1 MEQLLAPRKYVN
13 PMIDVAFK
21 YLFGTEKNKHL
32 LKELLEN
39 VFKRKILDI
48 SYDNT
53 EQIGDSLESRSA
65 YFDVVCKS
73 SDGPD
78 FIVECQVRSQNY
90 FAERALYYSSRM
102 IANQA
107 PKGDWDYNFRPVYFL
122 GLVNFGLPESVG
134 KADGH
139 IQSYTLRNDDN
150 GAPMTDKVRYV
161 FMEVEPFDKAYE
173 DCQTFEE
180 KFLYYMK
187 NLPTFV
193 DKPDTHNDIFF
204 EELLMEAEYL
214 KMDNET
220 QVQYERRV
228 KQMRDAKNVEDYM
241 IKTSIAKGMKQGLEK
256 GMAEGMEKGM
266 KQGLEKGLEKGMEK
280 GMEKAR
286 FEMAKNLLR
295 LGVELEIISEATG
308 LSKEEL
314 SSLQ

>member
-1 MEQLLAPRKYVN
+1 MTR
-13 PMIDVAFK
+13 PM
-21 YLFGTEKNKHL
+21 
-32 LKELLEN
+32 
-39 VFKRKILDI
+39 
-48 SYDNT
+48 
-53 EQIGDSLESRSA
+53 
-65 YFDVVCKS
+65 
-73 SDGPD
+73 
-78 FIVECQVRSQNY
+78 
-90 FAERALYYSSRM
+90 
-102 IANQA
+102 
-107 PKGDWDYNFRPVYFL
+107 
-122 GLVNFGLPESVG
+122 
-134 KADGH
+134 
-139 IQSYTLRNDDN
+139 
-150 GAPMTDKVRYV
+150 
-161 FMEVEPFDKAYE
+161 
-173 DCQTFEE
+173 
-180 KFLYYMK
+180 

-256 GMAEGMEKGM
+256 GMEKGIEKGM
-266 KQGLEKGLEKGMEK
+266 KQGLEKGMAE
-280 GMEKAR
+280 GMEKAK